1 MNPQIRFGED
11 LMSRVSFA
19 MMNSNGAHQM
29 TESIRGA
36 INDLLHELTEESNV
50 PLTSILE
57 ISIVA
62 NPVMH
67 HILLGIDPCELG
79 GAPFSLAIDTSVSEA
94 AVIFGLNINPGGKVY
109 VLPCITGHV
118 GADTAE

>member
-1 MNPQIRFGED
+1 
-11 LMSRVSFA
+11 
-19 MMNSNGAHQM
+19 M

-36 INDLLHELTEESNV
+36 INDLLHELTEDSNV

-67 HILLGIDPCELG
+67 HILLGIDPWSWWC
-79 GAPFSLAIDTSVSEA
+79 AILISDRYFREWY
-94 AVIFGLNINPGGKVY
+94 AVNFGLNINPGGSMFCRVS
-109 VLPCITGHV
+109 
-118 GADTAE
+118 

>member
-1 MNPQIRFGED
+1 MWPGYHDSIFGVSLDIGSTTVAACLSDLSSGDVIASVNTMNPQIRFGED

-50 PLTSILE
+50 HLTSILE

-67 HILLGIDPCELG
+67 HI
-79 GAPFSLAIDTSVSEA
+79 
-94 AVIFGLNINPGGKVY
+94 
-109 VLPCITGHV
+109 
-118 GADTAE
+118 